1 MNRDGYNRIAAS
13 FDLDRRR
20 LREIEQAYLDCLLE
34 CVAPGDRI
42 LDLGCG
48 TGRPIAEQLL
58 SRGYPVTGVDQAEA
72 MLAYARSRLPAGEW
86 ITQTIESYVPETN
99 TAAII
104 CWDALFHLD
113 RSLHEGLLQ
122 RWFARLR
129 PGGRLLVTFGGSA
142 HPAFV
147 DSMFRVPFFYDS
159 HPPEV
164 FLAMARS
171 IGFTIVLADFL
182 DVPDGQRD
190 KGRYGAVCAKP

>member
-13 FDLDRRR
+13 FDLDRRP
-20 LREIEQAYLDCLLE
+20 LRELEQTYLDCLLE
-34 CVAPGDRI
+34 GVAPGDRI

-58 SRGYPVTGVDQAEA
+58 ARGFAVTGVDQAEA

-86 ITQTIESYVPETN
+86 IEQSIESYEPEMS

-113 RSLHEGLLQ
+113 RSVHEGLLQ
-122 RWFARLR
+122 RWFVQLR

-147 DSMFRVPFFYDS
+147 DSMFHVPFFYDS
-159 HPPEV
+159 FPPDV

-171 IGFTIVLADFL
+171 IGFSVVIADFL
-182 DVPDGQRD
+182 DRPDGHRD
-190 KGRYGAVCAKP
+190 KGRYGAVFAKP